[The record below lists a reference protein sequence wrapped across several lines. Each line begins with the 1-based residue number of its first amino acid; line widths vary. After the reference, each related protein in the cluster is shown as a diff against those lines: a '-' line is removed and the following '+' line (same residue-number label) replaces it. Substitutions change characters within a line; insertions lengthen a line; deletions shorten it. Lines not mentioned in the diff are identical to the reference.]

1 MHKPDGAFRYNSPPN
16 WPAPPAP
23 DWAPMDGWEPLAE
36 WGPAPEGW
44 VFWLPTS
51 DAEVEGGGKRQR
63 KSWDARRQEQV
74 DKRAAKGKP
83 PLKSFA
89 EIRAEQREASAEQRE
104 ASAEKRAASA
114 PPPSSVGSAH
124 AGWWSSVGKATVAV
138 NVRYLNV
145 KTMTK
150 SMGMGTLKLNPE
162 EGITWRAN
170 LGPKVVIPWAS
181 IETID
186 IDGESTSRM
195 TLTRVVT
202 VGVFALGAKK
212 KKTDTTMVIVTPTKE
227 FSFEFEKTQPTVV
240 RNKMRPVLSALSAAS
255 ATAIEAPMAVA
266 PSSAVGVPEQIQQL
280 AALRDQG
287 ILTVEEFDSK
297 KAELLARM

>member
-1 MHKPDGAFRYNSPPN
+1 
-16 WPAPPAP
+16 
-23 DWAPMDGWEPLAE
+23 
-36 WGPAPEGW
+36 
-44 VFWLPTS
+44 
-51 DAEVEGGGKRQR
+51 
-63 KSWDARRQEQV
+63 
-74 DKRAAKGKP
+74 
-83 PLKSFA
+83 
-89 EIRAEQREASAEQRE
+89 
-104 ASAEKRAASA
+104 
-114 PPPSSVGSAH
+114 
-124 AGWWSSVGKATVAV
+124 
-138 NVRYLNV
+138 
-145 KTMTK
+145 MTK
-150 SMGMGTLKLNPE
+150 SMGMGTLKLNPD

-170 LGPKVVIPWAS
+170 LGPKVIIPWAS

-202 VGVFALGAKK
+202 VGVFALGAK

-255 ATAIEAPMAVA
+255 ATAMEAPLAVA
-266 PSSAVGVPEQIQQL
+266 PPLAVGVPEQIQQL

-287 ILTVEEFDSK
+287 ILTAEEFDAK